1 MLWRIIIPESS
12 RDSRI
17 KEIEKNNNKAI
28 LKGCSMENSLVPAQT
43 GRRKNTTENKNTKTA
58 LADKFL

>member
-1 MLWRIIIPESS
+1 MMMLWRIIIPESS

-28 LKGCSMENSLVPAQT
+28 LKG
-43 GRRKNTTENKNTKTA
+43 
-58 LADKFL
+58 